1 MSEDA
6 RRQLFYKHRPPAG
19 SRPGTLVIPPGSP
32 PPELFL
38 FQYREGRCEEGRVA
52 DLAALPL
59 PGSGDGVSWLDV
71 RGLGDEAVIRA
82 IGERFRLHPLV
93 LEDAVNVPQRAK
105 SAVHPDHQLIVMRM
119 PLAEPDG
126 SITVPQV
133 CFVLGEGY
141 LLTFQER
148 YFGFFEAVRER
159 IRAGIGP
166 IRGAGA
172 DYLCYALVDC
182 LVDLYYPIAERLSE
196 ELEELEDEVNGATTP
211 DTLSQIHRIRR
222 QLVVLRR
229 VGRPQREALTAL
241 FREKTPFVSD
251 ETRSYLRDSDD
262 HFAQIME
269 LVDSS
274 REMALG
280 LTEIYLS
287 QVSHRTNEIMKVLT
301 LMASIF
307 IPLTFIA
314 GIYGMNFESMPELR
328 AARGYP
334 IVLGAMLVVALA
346 MVAYFWHRGWLGR
359 PRWRGRAKPDHR

>member
-1 MSEDA
+1 MSDTTEK
-6 RRQLFYKHRPPAG
+6 RHLFYKVKPPAG
-19 SRPGTLVIPPGSP
+19 SRPGTLAIPPGSP
-32 PPELFL
+32 LPEFFL
-38 FQYREGRCEEGRVA
+38 FRYAGEHCEEGPVEDVA
-52 DLAALPL
+52 AIPE
-59 PGSGDGVSWLDV
+59 PGEGVTWIDV
-71 RGLGDEAVIRA
+71 RGLGDEASLRA
-82 IGERFRLHPLV
+82 IGERFGLHPLA

-105 SAVHPDHQLIVMRM
+105 SAAYPEHQVIVMRM

-148 YFGFFEAVRER
+148 YFGFFDAVRER
-159 IRAGIGP
+159 IRAGNQR
-166 IRGAGA
+166 IRGFGA
-172 DYLCYALVDC
+172 DYLCYALIDT

-196 ELEELEDEVNGATTP
+196 ELEELEDEVNEAAAQ
-211 DTLSQIHRIRR
+211 DTISAIHRVRR

-229 VGRPQREALTAL
+229 VGRPQREVLNSL
-241 FREKTPFVSD
+241 LRDKTRFVSD
-251 ETRSYLRDSDD
+251 ETRTYLRDTHD

-274 REMALG
+274 REMAMG

-287 QVSHRTNEIMKVLT
+287 EVSHRTNEIMKVLT

-314 GIYGMNFESMPELR
+314 GVYGMNFEFMPELR
-328 AARGYP
+328 VAIAYP
-334 IVLGAMLVVALA
+334 MVLGTMVVVALA
-346 MVAYFWHRGWLGR
+346 MVGYFRYRGWLGSPRRRRR
-359 PRWRGRAKPDHR
+359 PPDAR